1 MFSESVESLC
11 ARARQAIVQGN
22 YDEAGQIY
30 LQALGVKADS
40 PDAHYGLA
48 TVCFMRGELPN
59 AVYHFREVTRL
70 DPQRA
75 AAFINLGAV
84 YNRLDQVDEA
94 IQVLRRGIQLDTHRA
109 EGYYN
114 LGLAYKRKK
123 QIDLAI
129 QAYHEAVRLNPDM
142 QDAHLNLANAYLD
155 KGQFGQATSHY
166 QHALDLRPNWDKAI
180 SGMEQAEAGLA
191 AAKHGGSVATAAAQA
206 AREQAKTH
214 GATTAELDPHRTVDP
229 IVHTGILS
237 ALHRSTIESDTQGRT
252 LVQLLEKE
260 LEPTLKELSCS
271 LLQADGSRHELD
283 QCLVKFEAAIR
294 AMKNLH
300 VGLTKSTHNLGH
312 LGEQLLHG

>member
-1 MFSESVESLC
+1 M
-11 ARARQAIVQGN
+11 
-22 YDEAGQIY
+22 
-30 LQALGVKADS
+30 
-40 PDAHYGLA
+40 
-48 TVCFMRGELPN
+48 
-59 AVYHFREVTRL
+59 
-70 DPQRA
+70 
-75 AAFINLGAV
+75 
-84 YNRLDQVDEA
+84 
-94 IQVLRRGIQLDTHRA
+94 LRRGIQLDTHRA

-129 QAYHEAVRLNPDM
+129 QAYHEAVRSNPDM

-155 KGQFGQATSHY
+155 KSQFGQAMSHY

-180 SGMEQAEAGLA
+180 SGMEQAEAGMA
-191 AAKHGGSVATAAAQA
+191 AAKHGGSVATAAAHA
-206 AREQAKTH
+206 AREQAKMH
-214 GATTAELDPHRTVDP
+214 GATTAVLDPNRTVDP

-237 ALHRSTIESDTQGRT
+237 ALHRATIESDTQGRT

-260 LEPTLKELSCS
+260 LEPTIKELSCS

-300 VGLTKSTHNLGH
+300 VRLTNSTHQLGR
-312 LGEQLLHG
+312 LGEQLLQG